1 MTAVLELRDVSLR
14 GRDTARLDH
23 VSLSLQA
30 GETVALLG
38 PSGAGKSSLLS
49 IANGSLKPDAGGV
62 YWRGT
67 ALHLR
72 TRQERRHIG
81 TLWQD
86 LRLVE
91 ELNVAQNVNSGA
103 LGRRSLLWALTN
115 LLLPLEREACAR
127 CLKQA
132 GLQPDLL
139 DRPVT
144 SLSGGQ
150 RQRVALARLFR
161 QRPSLVLADEPLSS
175 LDPALVED
183 LLTTLLRQSPLDDHD
198 VLPSTT
204 VICLHRPDLIPR
216 FDRVIGLKQ
225 GRVVLDAPAT
235 AITDRDLKDL
245 YGAEIISAKGSQA

>member
-72 TRQERRHIG
+72 PRQERRHIG

-115 LLLPLEREACAR
+115 LLMPLERELPETGRAAGQPAR
-127 CLKQA
+127 SA
-132 GLQPDLL
+132 GHVPLRRTAPTRGLGQVVSPT
-139 DRPVT
+139 PQ
-144 SLSGGQ
+144 SG
-150 RQRVALARLFR
+150 
-161 QRPSLVLADEPLSS
+161 PS
-175 LDPALVED
+175 
-183 LLTTLLRQSPLDDHD
+183 
-198 VLPSTT
+198 
-204 VICLHRPDLIPR
+204 
-216 FDRVIGLKQ
+216 G
-225 GRVVLDAPAT
+225 
-235 AITDRDLKDL
+235 
-245 YGAEIISAKGSQA
+245 

>member
-1 MTAVLELRDVSLR
+1 MLELRDVSLR

-23 VSLSLQA
+23 ISLSLQA

-38 PSGAGKSSLLS
+38 PSGAGKSTLLS
-49 IANGSLKPDAGGV
+49 IANGSLKPDTGGV

-67 ALHLR
+67 ALQLQSRH
-72 TRQERRHIG
+72 ERRHIG

-115 LLLPLEREACAR
+115 LLLPLEREACRR
-127 CLKQA
+127 CLNQA
-132 GLQPDLL
+132 GLEPDLL

-161 QRPSLVLADEPLSS
+161 QRPALVLADEPLSS
-175 LDPALVED
+175 LDPALVEE

-198 VLPSTT
+198 LLPSTT
-204 VICLHRPDLIPR
+204 VICLHRPDLIQR
-216 FDRVIGLKQ
+216 FDRVIGLKNA
-225 GRVVLDAPAT
+225 RVVLDAPAT
-235 AITDRDLKDL
+235 AITDRDLSDL
-245 YGAEIISAKGSQA
+245 YGPEMTIDAKGAQA